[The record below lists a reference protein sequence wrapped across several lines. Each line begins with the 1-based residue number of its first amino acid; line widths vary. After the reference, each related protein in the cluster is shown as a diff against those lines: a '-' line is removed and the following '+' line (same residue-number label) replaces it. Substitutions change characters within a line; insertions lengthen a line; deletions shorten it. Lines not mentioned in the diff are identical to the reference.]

1 MSKRSLIAYIL
12 CGALLLGICSGIGF
26 TTKAVI
32 DDMVET
38 AAYEIM
44 ALETG
49 KSDGRQ
55 DDVPSEPTIDATI
68 STEDATTETEPDST
82 EPSVDGTVPVESEP
96 DESVPDESVPVV
108 TEPDETKPVETGP
121 AETVPGETE
130 PISDDTGDG
139 KPSGDGEIE
148 GNGPGNDGDKEIPP
162 DTETDS
168 SKEDMDEENPDSG
181 QPVTIL
187 IAYKV
192 QRGDTLNKI
201 AAAHGVDPAIIAD
214 LNDIENINL
223 IYVGE
228 VFLIPVESICCTC
241 CTRVS

>member
-26 TTKAVI
+26 TAKAVI

-55 DDVPSEPTIDATI
+55 DDVPIEPTTDATI
-68 STEDATTETEPDST
+68 STEDATTESDST
-82 EPSVDGTVPVESEP
+82 EPSVDGTAPVESEP
-96 DESVPDESVPVV
+96 DESVPDESVPVA

-139 KPSGDGEIE
+139 KPSGDGDIE
-148 GNGPGNDGDKEIPP
+148 GNGPGNDGDKESPS

-168 SKEDMDEENPDSG
+168 SKEDMDEEDPDSG

-192 QRGDTLNKI
+192 QRGDTLNEI

-241 CTRVS
+241 CTQVS